1 MKNKIKTFFTIIA
14 IALLVFIVFEIY
26 NVYALLYSQVETDVS
41 LQLGKWNIKVN
52 NTDVTND
59 ESKSYTI
66 DTINLMNS
74 QNVKEGKIAPGTKG
88 NFQITIDP
96 TYTQVSFRFDIII
109 NSEESNSVLT
119 ILTIKSDEDIKIIRT
134 GKNIYSGVVPLS
146 SIEAG
151 KKINLYMEFEWVND
165 ETLNQR
171 DTNLVAISNQ
181 TQGIPMIIEF
191 SQYLGETLEEYEGQ

>member
-165 ETLNQR
+165 EPLNQR

>member
-151 KKINLYMEFEWVND
+151 KKINLYMEFEWVNY